1 MALDK
6 QHKVRRAYYSAVS
19 HADDQVG
26 RVVDGLKAL
35 GVWNSTSLGNSVGW
49 NSSTTYKYFWDGSV
63 LKGSIVCSLSL
74 KYYLFEYKYFWD
86 GSVLKGS
93 VVLLYVVSL
102 VIVFT
107 D

>member
-63 LKGSIVCSLSL
+63 LKGS
-74 KYYLFEYKYFWD
+74 
-86 GSVLKGS
+86 

-107 D
+107 DMFPPRFSRFSQVPCVC

>member
-35 GVWNSTSLGNSVGW
+35 GVWNSTSLGNSVEW
-49 NSSTTYKYFWDGSV
+49 TQVQLTSTTGMV
-63 LKGSIVCSLSL
+63 QC
-74 KYYLFEYKYFWD
+74 
-86 GSVLKGS
+86 
-93 VVLLYVVSL
+93 
-102 VIVFT
+102 
-107 D
+107 

>member
-6 QHKVRRAYYSAVS
+6 QHEVRRAYYSAVS

-35 GVWNSTSLGNSVGW
+35 GVWNSTSLGNSVEW
-49 NSSTTYKYFWDGSV
+49 RLKYLSTT
-63 LKGSIVCSLSL
+63 
-74 KYYLFEYKYFWD
+74 YKYFWD